1 MPKKAVKPEK
11 FVYKDENKYSK
22 NPKKDLAK
30 GGWGHYNDDI
40 KNYDLYNEE
49 ELYEEE
55 VDEIEEDEGDWE
67 ACEDYGEYFDDYV
80 EPEKFVLTEAAIQE
94 TTAKNLN
101 SLISDIDDEKSW
113 TIFKASCGK
122 LGKRTSLFVIQC
134 IIGLILKVSGEK
146 TDEESNL
153 VGRLVARLLDDAI
166 IKVEDL
172 ELCLASSLTS
182 GNTPAKLKYI
192 DALVDSKI
200 PALNNKDV
208 KTMKETTSSLIKE
221 YFTSNEL
228 AETQK
233 LIHEK
238 IPKRYHFEVVKRL
251 CSQAMDSDNKC
262 RELAS
267 NLIGHEN
274 SISRESLRQGFT
286 ILLERLDDT
295 VKDVPDAVKMLACF
309 ISRAIADEA
318 IYPLFINEA
327 HMITEGQLLPTRC
340 LQKCHYL
347 INLKFSAQRLQR
359 IWGPGRSRPVSEL
372 KSAVTTMLKEF
383 FVNSNGLNE
392 LAQSLKELN
401 VPNFHHEF
409 VKQTILKSS
418 ETNKDEN
425 ISSALKMIKIFVEK
439 GLISKYQVRAGFK
452 RINDNLKNYSCDC
465 VRLPKDFDNAKKEL
479 KAILSDK

>member
-1 MPKKAVKPEK
+1 MPKSDKKER

-40 KNYDLYNEE
+40 KNYDELYQDED
-49 ELYEEE
+49 YEEE
-55 VDEIEEDEGDWE
+55 INNQEGEGDWE
-67 ACEDYGEYFDDYV
+67 ACEDYGEYFDGFV
-80 EPEKFVLTEAAIQE
+80 EPEKIELTEAAIQD
-94 TTAKNLN
+94 TIAKNLN
-101 SLISDIDDEKSW
+101 TLVSDIEDEKSW

-134 IIGLILKVSGEK
+134 VIGLILKVSGEK

-153 VGRLVARLLDDAI
+153 VGRLVSRLLDDAI
-166 IKVEDL
+166 IKVVDL
-172 ELCLASSLTS
+172 ELCLAASLTS

-192 DALVDSKI
+192 DALVGAKV

-208 KTMKETTSSLIKE
+208 KTLKETISNLIKE

-233 LIHEK
+233 LINEK
-238 IPKRYHFEVVKRL
+238 VPARYHFEVVKRL

-267 NLIGHEN
+267 AFLGDLN
-274 SISRESLRQGFT
+274 SLSRSSLRQGFN

-318 IYPLFINEA
+318 IYPSFIIEA

-359 IWGPGRSRPVSEL
+359 IWGPGRGRPVSEL
-372 KSAVTTMLKEF
+372 KTAVTTMLKEF
-383 FVNSNGLNE
+383 FVNSNGNE
-392 LAQSLKELN
+392 LAQSLKELD

-409 VKQTILKSS
+409 VKQTILKAS
-418 ETNKDEN
+418 ETNKNET
-425 ISSALKMIKIFVEK
+425 ISASLKMIQIFVQK

-465 VRLPKDFDNAKKEL
+465 VRLPKDFENAKVEL
-479 KAILSDK
+479 KTILN